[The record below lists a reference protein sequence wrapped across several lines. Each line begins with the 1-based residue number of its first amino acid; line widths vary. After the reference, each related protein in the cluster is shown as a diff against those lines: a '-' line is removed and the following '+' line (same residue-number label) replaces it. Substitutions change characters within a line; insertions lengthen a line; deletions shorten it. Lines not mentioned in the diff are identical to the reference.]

1 MRFCLLPLVLCL
13 SLIGFAQTK
22 DKVRP
27 LETGQPVERQMAGGE
42 SHTYQLSLQA
52 GIDNSK

>member
-1 MRFCLLPLVLCL
+1 MIKRMCLLPVIFGF

-27 LETGQPVERQMAGGE
+27 FA
-42 SHTYQLSLQA
+42 
-52 GIDNSK
+52 D